1 MAMAAARIFL
11 VLALV
16 LAIFSS
22 GTRARSPAADEDFVR
37 AVGELAA
44 AKRFTKFLSSIDL
57 LAHLRELD
65 EVTIFVPND
74 GAFSFAPDLTGD
86 ELSKIVRYH
95 ILPRYHSYSALS
107 EMEFPVSTVASGKD
121 SSAYQLM
128 EINGDLIAS
137 GQNYAEISSVVFDRK
152 ASVVVYEID
161 NVLIPLEHAH
171 DSCQEHAAAPSPSP
185 LVAPLPPPTQVPP
198 SSSPLPS
205 PSPSP
210 APTEASF
217 PPLPSSSPSPAPIE
231 VSLPQSPLPP
241 PTTPLPLPSS
251 SPLPVSLPEVS
262 FPPRPTEA
270 SPPPPPPLAFSG
282 SSSPKLLSWLVYVAA
297 LLALVC

>member
-1 MAMAAARIFL
+1 MAAARIFL

-44 AKRFTKFLSSIDL
+44 AKRFMKFLSSIDL

-74 GAFSFAPDLTGD
+74 DAFSFAPDLTGD

-121 SSAYQLM
+121 SSAYQIM

-137 GQNYAEISSVVFDRK
+137 GQNYAEISSVVFDRE
-152 ASVVVYEID
+152 ASMVVYEID

-205 PSPSP
+205 PSP

-217 PPLPSSSPSPAPIE
+217 PPLPSSTPSPAPIE
-231 VSLPQSPLPP
+231 VSLPPSPSPTEAFPPPPSPLPLS
-241 PTTPLPLPSS
+241 TTP
-251 SPLPVSLPEVS
+251 SPLPV

-270 SPPPPPPLAFSG
+270 SRPPLPPLAFSG
-282 SSSPKLLSWLVYVAA
+282 SSRPNLLSWLVYVAA